1 MKQASADGERE
12 GWDLVSMIVKSN
24 DDLRQEV
31 CTVQLIELCRDIFL
45 DAGLELWLE
54 PYGIISTTSSTGLIE
69 TLTDAL
75 SLDALKK
82 KDGYVSLARH
92 FELSYGHD
100 ATRLSNAKRSF
111 ITSLAAYSLVCYL
124 LQIKDRHNGNILL
137 DTEGHLIH
145 IDYGFIL
152 GIAPGGSFR
161 YAWTKPSPASA
172 SCSMLDRL
180 PFTPPPVCSLVPS
193 HALPCPR
200 CVSAVLRRRR
210 SS

>member
-1 MKQASADGERE
+1 MCAYVPAVYVLQVKQASADGSRE

-100 ATRLSNAKRSF
+100 AARLTRAKRSF
-111 ITSLAAYSLVCYL
+111 VTSLAAYSLVCYL

-161 YAWTKPSPASA
+161 
-172 SCSMLDRL
+172 
-180 PFTPPPVCSLVPS
+180 
-193 HALPCPR
+193 
-200 CVSAVLRRRR
+200 
-210 SS
+210 